1 MISGGRYRGF
11 FFNEFGVVIIDIIR
25 NFNEYVNWGYVEE
38 MRVWRFF
45 LIKVKLSYNWYKSYM
60 FRI

>member
-1 MISGGRYRGF
+1 MEGDIEGF